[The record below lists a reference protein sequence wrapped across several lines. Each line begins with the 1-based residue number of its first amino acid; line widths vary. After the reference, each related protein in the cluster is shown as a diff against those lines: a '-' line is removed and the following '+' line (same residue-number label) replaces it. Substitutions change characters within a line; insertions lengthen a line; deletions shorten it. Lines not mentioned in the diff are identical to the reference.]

1 LGEKSDL
8 IKTDTLMS
16 NIYIMEAANLFCGDE
31 NPTAS
36 KHLTL
41 TELQL
46 PNLQEITQDHHPG
59 GSRVQIEVAL
69 GIQKLEASFKLAGWD
84 PDLLT
89 QFGLG
94 ATARKK
100 FTAYGSVRDKRNGVA
115 IEAKAVLEGRL
126 GTANPEAFQRGELQ
140 GLTMPSTK
148 SCITSSISRGPRN
161 TTGTSSPPIGA
172 STAHRKTQ
180 MSARSCASPMAFEV
194 THV

>member
-1 LGEKSDL
+1 
-8 IKTDTLMS
+8 MS
-16 NIYIMEAANLFCGDE
+16 NIYIMEAANLFCSDE

-140 GLTMPSTK
+140 GFDYAINEILHYELYFEGAEK
-148 SCITSSISRGPRN
+148 YYWDFF
-161 TTGTSSPPIGA
+161 TTDWRVNGTSQNSDE
-172 STAHRKTQ
+172 
-180 MSARSCASPMAFEV
+180 RSILRLPNGF
-194 THV
+194 